1 MGRPAITQPWLV
13 VRWLRCQGTDTR
25 VHGVI
30 PITIRGPA
38 DAFRNYIGAR
48 HGASGADANTR
59 HRSAL
64 R

>member
-13 VRWLRCQGTDTR
+13 VRALR